1 MDTIAQRIERMQQE
15 LTELAREVSGHSS
28 EAGSPRRPSV
38 PAFEQ
43 DLDMKLERQGSNV
56 ILRNTSGMELARFPA
71 MGFQAETGIDIPDGG
86 STEIELEVSGG
97 DTFAGRL

>member
-1 MDTIAQRIERMQQE
+1 MNTIVQRIERMQQE
-15 LTELAREVSGHSS
+15 LTELAREVSGHAS
-28 EAGSPRRPSV
+28 EASSPRRPSV

-43 DLDMKLERQGSNV
+43 VLDFQLEGQGGSV

-71 MGFQAETGIDIPDGG
+71 MGFTAETGISIPDGAR
-86 STEIELEVSGG
+86 TEIELEVTGG